1 MAERWWSLAALTLA
15 RAGMGFQFQSVA
27 VAAPLAVA
35 DLGLDKTQLGW
46 LVGLYL
52 VPGVAF
58 ALPGGLLGARFGD
71 KRLVLAGLAFMAAG
85 GVWLS
90 LSGSMLEASIARLIS
105 GIGAVM
111 LNVLVT
117 KMVADLFEG
126 KERLLA
132 MSILINSW
140 PIGIGLALWIVG
152 SVTQAA
158 GWRSGIASTVV
169 FSVIGFTVVAFVFR
183 GPTAAAPAVR
193 AEVGIGVL
201 TRREWQLLFIAGLP
215 WMFYNAAHQI
225 MVSFLPSFFV
235 EGGASISRAGQL
247 VALNTVVFVVA
258 RCSRAVSCS
267 SAHAAPTCSATEPSQ
282 AGPSRS
288 G

>member
-1 MAERWWSLAALTLA
+1 M
-15 RAGMGFQFQSVA
+15 
-27 VAAPLAVA
+27 
-35 DLGLDKTQLGW
+35 
-46 LVGLYL
+46 
-52 VPGVAF
+52 
-58 ALPGGLLGARFGD
+58 
-71 KRLVLAGLAFMAAG
+71 LAGLAFMAAG

-152 SVTQAA
+152 LVTR
-158 GWRSGIASTVV
+158 GCRRRSGIASTVV

-201 TRREWQLLFIAGLP
+201 TRRSWEFLLFIAGLP
-215 WMFYNAAHQI
+215 WMLYNAAYQI
-225 MVSFLPSFFV
+225 MSCDRLRRGRGQYF
-235 EGGASISRAGQL
+235 RAGQL

-258 RCSRAVSCS
+258 VQSARSVMHAQPRPALLRSHRKLVLLALDDCRRRFPSAWLIWLAAWWHTGGSVRVIAEILRPNSRGAGMGVFFTIYYLGCAVFTLV
-267 SAHAAPTCSATEPSQ
+267 APFTTGRVLGA
-282 AGPSRS
+282 
-288 G
+288 